1 MLEDIATELKNK
13 QIFYRPNILSNIFS
27 WQELEK
33 LINLRPF
40 INSQRVHIISDQEDD
55 WKWPY
60 QNWLTD
66 VNTYPP
72 TLFENLI
79 RKYTVFLSDC
89 SRVNEKINSICGEI
103 ENITGCS
110 SDAHLYFNLV
120 GNNSESFGIHCDISN
135 VLVLQVEG
143 TTRFKIW
150 SKFNKNRMVDNLGHI
165 DQPPVVDVEMKPG
178 DVVYIPKYYYHQG
191 ISTTKRLSI
200 SFPHFESED
209 LHQDRKWI
217 EL

>member
-79 RKYTVFLSDC
+79 
-89 SRVNEKINSICGEI
+89 
-103 ENITGCS
+103 
-110 SDAHLYFNLV
+110 H
-120 GNNSESFGIHCDISN
+120 
-135 VLVLQVEG
+135 
-143 TTRFKIW
+143 
-150 SKFNKNRMVDNLGHI
+150 
-165 DQPPVVDVEMKPG
+165 
-178 DVVYIPKYYYHQG
+178 
-191 ISTTKRLSI
+191 
-200 SFPHFESED
+200 
-209 LHQDRKWI
+209 
-217 EL
+217 